1 MPRSQPNPEA
11 ILLVLI
17 FVEAKSV
24 KYEVDK
30 KSISEIYKS
39 SGVEISGVKY
49 VQDDDVRVK

>member
-1 MPRSQPNPEA
+1 MSQVKCYA
-11 ILLVLI
+11 L
-17 FVEAKSV
+17 SV

-39 SGVEISGVKY
+39 SGVEIAGVKY